1 MNHINQITRILNAL
15 YDIDYLKVC
24 CTTVEDNMLIIDFT
38 YDDERAICYLYNKVP
53 GGYVVTNPRLS
64 TGQLSFTLTETDN
77 TVNTK
82 NQKTMIVAFAYPDED

>member
-38 YDDERAICYLYNKVP
+38 YDNERAICSLYNKVP
-53 GGYVVTNPRLS
+53 GGYVVTN
-64 TGQLSFTLTETDN
+64 TGVGQLSFTLTEPDN
-77 TVNTK
+77 DEEKPQNIK
-82 NQKTMIVAFAYPDED
+82 IIAFAYPDED

>member
-38 YDDERAICYLYNKVP
+38 YDNERAICSIYNKVP
-53 GGYVVTNPRLS
+53 GGYVVTNPGK
-64 TGQLSFTLTETDN
+64 GQLSFTLTEPDN

>member
-38 YDDERAICYLYNKVP
+38 YDNERAICSLYNKVP
-53 GGYVVTNPRLS
+53 GGYVVTNPS
-64 TGQLSFTLTETDN
+64 VGQLSFTLTEPDN
-77 TVNTK
+77 DEEKPQNIK
-82 NQKTMIVAFAYPDED
+82 IIAFAYPDEN